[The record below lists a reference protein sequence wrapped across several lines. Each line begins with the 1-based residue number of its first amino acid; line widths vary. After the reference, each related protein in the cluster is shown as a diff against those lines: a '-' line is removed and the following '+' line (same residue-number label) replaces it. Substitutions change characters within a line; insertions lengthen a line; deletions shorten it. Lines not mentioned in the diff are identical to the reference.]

1 MTPARWKQVEEL
13 FDRVADLPAAERA
26 THLDAAET
34 EIRDEVLALLAAD
47 GEAAP
52 AIAARVIGGVQNLH
66 EDSATIAHAGPY
78 RLKREIGRGGMG
90 TVYLAARDDGQYQG
104 EVAIKLLR
112 PGMDTGIFLE
122 RFRRERQA
130 LARLQHLHIARL
142 LDSGTAADGSQYIVM
157 ELVDGEQIH
166 NYCEK
171 KGLGTK
177 EILEL
182 FLPVCR
188 AVAYAHQQL
197 IVHRDLKPG
206 NILVTADGTPKLLDF
221 GICKTLDDLDPNA
234 TATGA
239 HMLTPDFASPEQVRG
254 DAITPASDVYG
265 LGAVLY
271 RLLTGRSPHVLE
283 KYTAV
288 EIARA
293 VCEEEP
299 AAPGISQDVD
309 TILLKALQKDPG
321 RRYGSAEQFAE
332 DVRRVLANEPV
343 LARADTALYRTTK
356 FVRRHPVGV
365 AATVVVLCSMGFGLV
380 AYARQAAIAKRQSA
394 EARRLANAMIFNVH
408 DKVQNLNGSLPA
420 RQEIVRLG
428 LDYLDRMAAEAGED
442 AALRLEI
449 AAGYNRL
456 GNVQGDVFVAHTGDS
471 NGALASYR
479 KGLAVLAGL
488 PVTRE
493 ARNVKLDLL
502 DRTAMLLSTRD
513 VPEAVRMYE
522 QAMPLAEELAKEAPE
537 DLHAQRRLAA
547 AHSQFALLLR
557 RPNPERSA
565 EQANAAIGIL
575 RGLLVKNPDSAE
587 LREILASA
595 LASAGAVEVT
605 LHHAAK
611 ACELYREAIGHR
623 KYFLEKSPNNS
634 RASRMLMLAYGHL
647 GDALGSPDVPDN
659 LGDVAGAAE
668 AFGEMLRIAER
679 YHVANP
685 GDQTASFDLAMSLS
699 HMAALPVRPLAE
711 RIGMYERASVLF
723 QTAAQRDPENRLVR
737 SNYLVYSEAAA
748 DLQMEAG
755 RTAAA
760 RAILERMHKEM
771 VAKDYTQ
778 LAVRRVAVTMRKK
791 LALLAVERRDGQG
804 ALALAREAVEIV
816 EKFSK
821 TEKDAPEKLIRF
833 TAYSA
838 MGRVLHGL
846 HSGEAKEWIGR
857 AIEGYRSLEK
867 NPAFRTVYREE
878 LGQLEKIGGL

>member
-1 MTPARWKQVEEL
+1 MTPERWKQVEAL
-13 FDRVADLPAAERA
+13 FDQVADLAVEERA
-26 THLDAAET
+26 VYLDAAEAG
-34 EIRDEVLALLAAD
+34 IRDEVLALLAAEA
-47 GEAAP
+47 EAAS
-52 AIAARVIGGVQNLH
+52 AIVARISGGVQNLH

-78 RLKREIGRGGMG
+78 RLKKEIGRGGMG

-130 LARLQHLHIARL
+130 LARLQHLNIARL

-166 NYCEK
+166 TYCEEK
-171 KGLGTK
+171 KLTATG
-177 EILEL
+177 ILEL

-221 GICKTLDDLDPNA
+221 GICKTLDDMDPNV

-239 HMLTPDFASPEQVRG
+239 HMLTPDFASPEQVLG
-254 DAITPASDVYG
+254 NAITPASDVYG

-271 RLLTGRSPHVLE
+271 RLLTGRSPHVME

-293 VCEEEP
+293 VCEVEP
-299 AAPGISQDVD
+299 VAPGISPDVD
-309 TILLKALQKDPG
+309 TVLLKALQKEPG
-321 RRYGSAEQFAE
+321 RRYASAEQLAE
-332 DVRRVLANEPV
+332 DLRRVLANEPV

-365 AATVVVLCSMGFGLV
+365 AATVVVLCSMTFGLV
-380 AYARQAAIAKRQSA
+380 AYARQAAIATRQSA
-394 EARRLANAMIFNVH
+394 EARRLANAMIFTIH

-428 LDYLDRMAAEAGED
+428 LDYLDRLSAEAGGD

-449 AAGYNRL
+449 AAAYNRI
-456 GNVQGDVFVAHTGDS
+456 GNVQGAVFVAHTGDA
-471 NGALASYR
+471 NGALVSYR
-479 KGLAVLAGL
+479 KGLAMLEGL

-493 ARNVKLDLL
+493 ARDVKLDLL
-502 DRTAMLLSTRD
+502 DRTAMLTSTRD
-513 VPEAVRMYE
+513 MPEAVRLYE
-522 QAMPLAEELAKEAPE
+522 QVVPLAEEVAREAPG
-537 DLHAQRRLAA
+537 DVRAQRRLAS

-557 RPNPERSA
+557 RPNPARSA
-565 EQANAAIGIL
+565 EQASASIRIM
-575 RGLLVKNPDSAE
+575 RELLVKQPDSAE
-587 LREILASA
+587 FREILASA
-595 LASAGAVEVT
+595 LASAGSVEVT
-605 LHHAAK
+605 LNHAAK

-623 KYFLEKSPNNS
+623 KYFLEKSPDNS

-647 GDALGSPDVPDN
+647 GDALGSPDVANN
-659 LGDVAGAAE
+659 LGDLAGAE
-668 AFGEMLRIAER
+668 AAYEEMLRIAER

-699 HMAALPVRPLAE
+699 HVAALPTRPLAE
-711 RIGMYERASVLF
+711 RIGMYERALPLF
-723 QTAAQRDPENRLVR
+723 QRVVERDPENKLFR
-737 SNYLVYSEAAA
+737 SNYFVYSEATA
-748 DLQMEAG
+748 DLQLANG
-755 RTAAA
+755 RPVVA
-760 RAILERMHKEM
+760 RAILERIHREIP
-771 VAKDYTQ
+771 VGDLGQA
-778 LAVRRVAVTMRKK
+778 AVRRVAVTVRAK
-791 LALLAVERRDGQG
+791 LAQLALERRDGAG
-804 ALALAREAVEIV
+804 ALALAREGVEIV
-816 EKFSK
+816 DRFAKAEKSAAERL
-821 TEKDAPEKLIRF
+821 TRF

-838 MGRVLHGL
+838 LGRVLHAQKPA
-846 HSGEAKEWIGR
+846 EAKEWISR
-857 AIEGYRSLEK
+857 AMAGYRGLEK
-867 NPAFRTVYREE
+867 DAAFRAVHRDE
-878 LGQLEKIGGL
+878 LARLEKLAE